1 MDTDRFLIPRIL
13 WSSGLVAGFTE
24 AAGLCL
30 GGGGAGGSTTL
41 VTVIAVP
48 TIPGN
53 TCGCCILWDF
63 DLALPPGMAGFLLT

>member
-1 MDTDRFLIPRIL
+1 MDTDKFLIARIL
-13 WSSGLVAGFTE
+13 WSSGLEAGLT

-53 TCGCCILWDF
+53 IGGCGVLCDL
-63 DLALPPGMAGFLLT
+63 DLAFATGVVTGFLFA